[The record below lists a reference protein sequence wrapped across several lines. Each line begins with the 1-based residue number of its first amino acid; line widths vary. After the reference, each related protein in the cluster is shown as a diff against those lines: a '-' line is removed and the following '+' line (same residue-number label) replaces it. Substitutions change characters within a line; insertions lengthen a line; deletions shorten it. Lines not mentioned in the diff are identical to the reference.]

1 MTGQGETE
9 TSFAVSSAEL
19 NGATVIRVVGEV
31 DMETCDDVRT
41 ELIRCMI
48 HRTGSGP
55 LVLDLRGVT
64 IFATIGLSLL
74 IEARHRTERRGIGF
88 AVAADRAPVLRP
100 LAETGVG
107 DLFVL
112 RATVCEAVQAALV
125 GAPARPP
132 ALADDDPAAGQTASE
147 PA

>member
-1 MTGQGETE
+1 MTGHGELE
-9 TSFAVSSAEL
+9 TSFAVSSAERD
-19 NGATVIRVVGEV
+19 GATVIRVEGEV

-48 HRTGSGP
+48 HRTGTGP
-55 LVLDLRGVT
+55 LVLDLTGVT

-88 AVAADRAPVLRP
+88 AVVADRASVLRP

-107 DLFVL
+107 DLLVL
-112 RATVCEAVQAALV
+112 RATVREAVAGAQV
-125 GAPARPP
+125 GTPVQVRLASDEPTAP
-132 ALADDDPAAGQTASE
+132 
-147 PA
+147 

>member
-9 TSFAVSSAEL
+9 TPFAVSSAEQD
-19 NGATVIRVVGEV
+19 GATVIQVEGEV
-31 DMETCDDVRT
+31 DMETCDDVRV

-55 LVLDLRGVT
+55 LVLDLRSVT

-88 AVAADRAPVLRP
+88 AVVADRAPVLRP

-107 DLFVL
+107 DLLVL
-112 RATVCEAVQAALV
+112 RTTVREAVAAAQL
-125 GAPARPP
+125 GAPVQAP
-132 ALADDDPAAGQTASE
+132 LAHDDPAAGPIA
-147 PA
+147 P

>member
-9 TSFAVSSAEL
+9 TSFAVSSAERD
-19 NGATVIRVVGEV
+19 GATVIRVEGEV
-31 DMETCDDVRT
+31 DMETCEDVRT
-41 ELIRCMI
+41 ELIKCMI

-55 LVLDLRGVT
+55 LVLDLTGVT

-88 AVAADRAPVLRP
+88 AVVADRAPVLRP

-107 DLFVL
+107 DLLVL
-112 RATVCEAVQAALV
+112 RATVGEAVEAAQVGPPDQAPL
-125 GAPARPP
+125 GT
-132 ALADDDPAAGQTASE
+132 DDPIT
-147 PA
+147 P

>member
-1 MTGQGETE
+1 MTGHGETG
-9 TSFAVSSAEL
+9 TPFAVSSAEQD
-19 NGATVIRVVGEV
+19 GATVILVEGEV

-55 LVLDLRGVT
+55 LVLDLRAVT

-74 IEARHRTERRGIGF
+74 IEARHRTGRRGIEF
-88 AVAADRAPVLRP
+88 AVAADRASVLRP

-107 DLFVL
+107 DLLVV
-112 RATVCEAVQAALV
+112 RATVSEAIEAAQV
-125 GAPARPP
+125 GTPDQTPP
-132 ALADDDPAAGQTASE
+132 TNDDPTAIA
-147 PA
+147 P

>member
-1 MTGQGETE
+1 MTGHGEE
-9 TSFAVSSAEL
+9 RTSFAVSSTEQD
-19 NGATVIRVVGEV
+19 GATVIRVEGEV
-31 DMETCDDVRT
+31 DMETCDDMRT
-41 ELIRCMI
+41 ELIKCMI

-55 LVLDLRGVT
+55 LVLDLRDVT

-88 AVAADRAPVLRP
+88 AVAADRASVLRP

-112 RATVCEAVQAALV
+112 RTTVREAVEAAQV
-125 GAPARPP
+125 GAPVEATQ
-132 ALADDDPAAGQTASE
+132 ANDDPAAS
-147 PA
+147 

>member
-1 MTGQGETE
+1 MTGHGEDGTP
-9 TSFAVSSAEL
+9 FAVSSTEQD
-19 NGATVIRVVGEV
+19 GATIIRVEGEV

-41 ELIRCMI
+41 ELIRGMI

-64 IFATIGLSLL
+64 VFATIGLSLL
-74 IEARHRTERRGIGF
+74 IEARHRTERRGISF

-107 DLFVL
+107 DLLVL
-112 RATVCEAVQAALV
+112 RATVREAVEAAQVGVPVEPPQATD
-125 GAPARPP
+125 G
-132 ALADDDPAAGQTASE
+132 PAAS
-147 PA
+147 